1 MSYVAP
7 PARKAVECH
16 CGFRT
21 FVLAGL
27 RVHQRSAHRGA
38 GGDGLPVGLK
48 RPRAESG
55 DGGLADDRRGPH
67 QPLGTAATTPTG
79 GDTSGESPPP
89 VDGGEQ
95 SDASDFSTG
104 SAAMEAE
111 LRALYE
117 MTRTAIPTG
126 AADVASMGAHAATM
140 APEYSYSS
148 VATHIR
154 ALYEEMQDVQRST
167 PLADFR
173 RKRPHTGRFNSFRL
187 RALQNFVLS
196 VGGAGL
202 SLQEQE
208 RLFNFLDVWDR
219 TQPGMPTDDGHN
231 KTLRD
236 AFDNVNEFRNAIAD
250 DLDAAVNVAGWRKVV
265 LEEDG
270 AHYEAYFRS
279 VMGVVRD
286 LVAST
291 ETHLMHWWSGGS
303 APAPASD
310 RRETPMDGEVFREY
324 ESEVMSGGRVNNAV
338 LGIHIYSDSSQ
349 LSWSGGKFR
358 VVWRSAG
365 TAEWPSRLLCR
376 ECNSALVSS
385 LYNGSYT

>member
-1 MSYVAP
+1 MPRASPGSSASVLSWTQRAPTMSYVPP

-16 CGFRT
+16 CGFKT

-48 RPRAESG
+48 RPRAEAD
-55 DGGLADDRRGPH
+55 DGGPAHNNSGPAQH
-67 QPLGTAATTPTG
+67 VGSAAAAPTG
-79 GDTSGESPPP
+79 GDVSGESPPLS
-89 VDGGEQ
+89 DGGEQ
-95 SDASDFSTG
+95 SDASNFSTG
-104 SAAMEAE
+104 SAATEAE

-117 MTRTAIPTG
+117 MTRTAIPTDG
-126 AADVASMGAHAATM
+126 APVASQGAEAATM

-167 PLADFR
+167 PLAEFR

-202 SLQEQE
+202 SLREQE
-208 RLFNFLDVWDR
+208 HLFTFLDVWDR

-236 AFDNVNEFRNAIAD
+236 AFENANEFRNAMAD
-250 DLDAAVNVAGWRKVV
+250 DLDAAVNHAGWRKVV

-270 AHYEAYFRS
+270 SQYEAYFRS

-286 LVAST
+286 LVGST
-291 ETHLMHWWSGGS
+291 EQHAMHWWSGGS
-303 APAPASD
+303 EPAPASD
-310 RRETPMDGEVFREY
+310 RRESPMDGDVFREY
-324 ESEVMSGGRVNNAV
+324 EAEVMSGGRVNNAV

-349 LSWSGGKFR
+349 LSWSGGK
-358 VVWRSAG
+358 
-365 TAEWPSRLLCR
+365 
-376 ECNSALVSS
+376 
-385 LYNGSYT
+385 